1 MIHNFL
7 IAFHGG
13 SSTRNIFG
21 MFNVPARIYPVVL
34 LILLQVLIPGISF
47 LGHLSG
53 ILIGILISIGGVNLL
68 LPSQESLQKIESYS
82 LLARLVNQSNYVRV
96 NNKTFVAT
104 NSSGMSMG
112 STIYLG
118 IVFAITHLCNLLGLI
133 GHIIGCPVEHISTS
147 CSRFWLGIRSNI
159 ENIIARI
166 YEFFSQLF
174 TTRNNIPVN
183 TNEYTQLST
192 TESIQV

>member
-1 MIHNFL
+1 
-7 IAFHGG
+7 
-13 SSTRNIFG
+13 
-21 MFNVPARIYPVVL
+21 MFNVPARIYPFVL

-53 ILIGILISIGGVNLL
+53 ILIGILISIGAVNIL
-68 LPSQESLQKIESYS
+68 LPSQELLQKIESIS
-82 LLARLVNQSNYVRV
+82 LLVRFVNQSNYVRV

-104 NSSGMSMG
+104 SNSGMSMG
-112 STIYLG
+112 STIYVG

-133 GHIIGCPVEHISTS
+133 GHIIGCPVDHISTS
-147 CSRFWLGIRSNI
+147 CSRCWIGIRSNI
-159 ENIIARI
+159 DSMIASI

-174 TTRNNIPVN
+174 TPRNNIPAN